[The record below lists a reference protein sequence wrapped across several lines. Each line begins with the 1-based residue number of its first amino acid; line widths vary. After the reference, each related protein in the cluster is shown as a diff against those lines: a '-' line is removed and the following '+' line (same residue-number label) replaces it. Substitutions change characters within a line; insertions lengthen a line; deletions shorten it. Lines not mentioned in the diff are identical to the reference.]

1 MSITDKAN
9 QNQQFLNFMEVF
21 FEVQQKLQV
30 MHYKTKNYNKHQI
43 IGEFLEKIQESADN
57 YIEIAIS
64 LGFNIPDSALDDHPT
79 IFKVYDPKSLLQKYM
94 FFLLQHKEFLL
105 KAKGFSTVALEA
117 ELDSIFI
124 SLNKTVFKLGMD

>member
-1 MSITDKAN
+1 MSITNKAN

-43 IGEFLEKIQESADN
+43 IGEFLEKLQESADN

-64 LGFNIPDSALDDHPT
+64 LGFKIPDSALDDHPT
-79 IFKVYDPKSLLQKYM
+79 IFKVYDPKSLLQEYM
-94 FFLLQHKEFLL
+94 FFLLKHKDFLL

-124 SLNKTVFKLGMD
+124 ALNKTVFKLGMD